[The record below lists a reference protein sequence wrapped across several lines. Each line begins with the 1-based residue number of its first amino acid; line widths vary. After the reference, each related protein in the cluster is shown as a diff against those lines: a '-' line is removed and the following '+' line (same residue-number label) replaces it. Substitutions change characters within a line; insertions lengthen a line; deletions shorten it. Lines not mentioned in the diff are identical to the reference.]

1 MSTEREQ
8 LERFFNTPR
17 TADELKQMTR
27 RILDTMQDK
36 RTIERIWWS
45 AIYFSMY
52 GVVGDDGQAALA
64 DTGYELLGALLE

>member
-1 MSTEREQ
+1 MSKEREQ

-52 GVVGDDGQAALA
+52 GAVGTDLKESFA
-64 DTGYELLGALLE
+64 DLGNELLGALLE